1 MPERRYA
8 RQPDTLALLSALA
21 VAGVILTATAELP
34 GSVDDVVPKWA
45 GMIWSI
51 SVSLAAG
58 ASLVGL
64 YLKKPLNGLL
74 TIMVGRFVLSGAMF
88 AYTIALVTAATTWG
102 SAIIILLV
110 AGIAT
115 SCALSARRAAK
126 QIRQVSD
133 LVKSAKPG
141 GQA

>member
-8 RQPDTLALLSALA
+8 RQPDTLGLLAALA
-21 VAGVILTATAELP
+21 IAGVILTVTAELP
-34 GSVDDVVPKWA
+34 PSVSEVVPKWV
-45 GMIWSI
+45 GMVWSI
-51 SVSLAAG
+51 TVALSSG

-74 TIMVGRFVLSGAMF
+74 MIATGRFILMGAML

-102 SAIIILLV
+102 SALVILLV

-115 SCALSARRAAK
+115 SCAVSARRAAK
-126 QIRQVSD
+126 QIRHVSD
-133 LVKSAKPG
+133 LVKNARPG

>member
-21 VAGVILTATAELP
+21 IAGVMLTVTAELP
-34 GSVDDVVPKWA
+34 ASVSEVVPQWA

-74 TIMVGRFVLSGAMF
+74 AIMVGRFVLSGALF

-115 SCALSARRAAK
+115 SCAASGRRAAK

-133 LVKSAKPG
+133 LVKKAG
-141 GQA
+141 HA

>member
-8 RQPDTLALLSALA
+8 RQPDTLFILAALA
-21 VAGVILTATAELP
+21 VSGVILTVTSELP
-34 GSVDDVVPKWA
+34 GSVSEVVPRWA
-45 GMIWSI
+45 GMLWSI
-51 SVSLAAG
+51 CVSLAAG
-58 ASLVGL
+58 SSLAGL

-74 TIMVGRFVLSGAMF
+74 AIMAGRFVLSGALF

-115 SCALSARRAAK
+115 SCAVSGRRAAK
-126 QIRQVSD
+126 QIRQIID
-133 LVKSAKPG
+133 WTEKAKPG